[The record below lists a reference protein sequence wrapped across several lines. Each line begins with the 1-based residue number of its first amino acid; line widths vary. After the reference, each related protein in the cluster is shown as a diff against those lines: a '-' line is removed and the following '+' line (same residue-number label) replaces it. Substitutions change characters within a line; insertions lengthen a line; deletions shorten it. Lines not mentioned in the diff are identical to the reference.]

1 MKNAE
6 IARTVVL
13 AFAVSFICCLC
24 CMTAENANMYVSSE
38 VCDDN
43 VDVPRRYSATGA
55 EIVDG
60 KINIAS
66 ASAQTLDT
74 LSGIGSV
81 LAKRIIDARIEEPF
95 RTIEDIMR
103 VSGIGNAK
111 FAKIK
116 DRITLENNDGSGK

>member
-6 IARTVVL
+6 IVRTVVL
-13 AFAVSFICCLC
+13 AFAVSFVCCLC
-24 CMTAENANMYVSSE
+24 CMTAESTGMYVDSM
-38 VCDDN
+38 VCADN
-43 VDVPRRYSATGA
+43 TDVPQRYSATGT

-81 LAKRIIDARIEEPF
+81 LAKRIVDARLEEPF

-103 VSGIGNAK
+103 VSGIGSAK